1 MQGAGSGSS
10 NPTPNPGVHV
20 KVGDWY
26 VLRHQVY
33 SFNAFN
39 FANVTAPT
47 LVDITVCS
55 WSVPIMAH
63 VSAQSV
69 CEDSQSQ
76 QA

>member
-26 VLRHQVY
+26 VGLFIQRLQL
-33 SFNAFN
+33 
-39 FANVTAPT
+39 ANVTAPT